1 MWSFDVHYIWTEEI
15 CAMLVNSLKN
25 QSNIKKKKKAPFL
38 MYCQIT
44 LVTPEDIKEATV
56 ASQARYKFVHLF

>member
-1 MWSFDVHYIWTEEI
+1 MWSFDVRYIWTEEI

-25 QSNIKKKKKAPFL
+25 QSNIKKKAPFL

-44 LVTPEDIKEATV
+44 LVTPKVIKEATV